1 MSLEKYRDY
10 VGIENMG
17 YLYHEGVLAHYQSQL
32 VEQVK
37 EMDEYEKNTVY
48 DSLVFET
55 HLMHVKQVDF
65 LDELTSTIER
75 CIEYGFF
82 QQLEL
87 VLEQLDR
94 LVLMANHTDGVTMLD
109 RRLLLR
115 KLEMKCYCLAKSH
128 GFIDAEL
135 EKRVTIFQR
144 VIRSQPVETQL
155 TLYTGP
161 TPEEYFNQGTYVK
174 SSRYWGYRQ
183 TLYYL
188 RWNPSH
194 RYHILWLMMHYW
206 RGDCRYQAYIYL
218 LGRDAFIDWIDET
231 HWTLSSK

>member
-144 VIRSQPVETQL
+144 
-155 TLYTGP
+155 
-161 TPEEYFNQGTYVK
+161 
-174 SSRYWGYRQ
+174 
-183 TLYYL
+183 
-188 RWNPSH
+188 
-194 RYHILWLMMHYW
+194 
-206 RGDCRYQAYIYL
+206 AYSITT
-218 LGRDAFIDWIDET
+218 GRDAVDTVYRADPRRVLQSGHLCEILTILGLPADVVLFEMESIT
-231 HWTLSSK
+231 